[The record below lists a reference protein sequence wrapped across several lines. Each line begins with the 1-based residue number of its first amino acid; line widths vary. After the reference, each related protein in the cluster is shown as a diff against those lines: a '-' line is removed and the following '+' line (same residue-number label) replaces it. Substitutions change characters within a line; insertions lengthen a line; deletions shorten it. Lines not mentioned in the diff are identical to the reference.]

1 MGSST
6 QPSSA
11 DNSLY
16 ITDIT
21 EDMLDE
27 ICAIEN
33 ICQEDPWSKNN
44 FLDALRT
51 GYHMQALLTHQDGQI
66 IGYYI
71 AMKGID
77 EAHLLNINIAPANQ
91 KLGYAHYLLELMRL
105 WAIAEKMQWIWLEVR
120 KSNARAIHLYEQ
132 FGFYHAGTRKNYY
145 ALKNGERE
153 DAILMSL
160 PLPC

>member
-1 MGSST
+1 MIST
-6 QPSSA
+6 ASFNPS
-11 DNSLY
+11 DNSPY
-16 ITDIT
+16 ITAIT
-21 EDMLDE
+21 EDMLDA

-33 ICQEDPWSKNN
+33 TCQEDPWSKNN
-44 FLDALRT
+44 FLDALQT
-51 GYHMQALLTHQDGQI
+51 GYHMQALLTHQHGEI

-71 AMKGID
+71 AMKGVD

-91 KLGYAHYLLELMRL
+91 KSGYAHYLLELMRL

-160 PLPC
+160 PLSC